1 MDIEFNYSMNEI
13 ESLVIIL
20 VRLIYLLLKIDLIID
35 LRIFSHAKLEQYFFV
50 SKFNYRFF
58 SKMTLDQS
66 NIDLSTLTPM
76 MQQYMTVKLQHPH
89 SLMFYRMGDFY
100 ELFFDDAHKA
110 AKILGITLTHR
121 GKANGQPIP
130 MAGVPYHAAEGY
142 LARLVKKGETVV
154 ICEQLGEVT
163 GKGPV
168 ERGVVRIITPGTLT
182 DDALLNAHQSSN
194 LVSIC
199 IKSDEIGIALLDLSA
214 GIFKVQQQSFQ
225 AEQLPLE
232 LARLMPSELLIDED
246 FKHPEVVEQIKQ
258 ILDCPVTKR
267 PNVDFNLNN
276 AQKTL
281 CDQFAVSTLS
291 GFGIEH
297 LELAKAAAAALIHY
311 AKDTQKT
318 ALPHIRSI
326 RLEQS
331 SDFIALDPV
340 TRRNL
345 EIIDPLF
352 EHGTS
357 LFDLTNQC
365 QTAMG
370 SRLLSRTLMQ
380 PIRDTALLDQ
390 RLDAIQTIL
399 SGYHEAP
406 IRLVLKEI
414 SDIER
419 VLSRVALGSA
429 RPRDLVQL
437 RQACAQIP
445 YLRHALAP
453 MTSTPQSALIN
464 QLNEELG
471 DFNGLHHRLMS
482 AIVENPPVLLRDGNV
497 IANGFDHELDELRQ
511 IRDHAGQF
519 LIDLEIKERETTGI
533 NTLKI
538 GYNRVSGYY
547 IELTRAQAEQAPA
560 HYIRRQT
567 LKNAERYITPE
578 LKSFEDK
585 VLSSESRA
593 LAREKLLFEMLLDEL
608 RQDIAN
614 LQMMASAIAQLDV
627 LTNFAHLSRLYN
639 WNRPEFSPEIGIHIQ
654 AGRHPVVES
663 LIKTPYTPNDTYLD
677 VQHRMSIITGPN
689 MGGKSTFMRQTALIT
704 LLAYCG
710 SFVPAKFAKLGP
722 IDRIF
727 TRIGSADD
735 LSSGKSTFMVEMTET
750 SQILHHATQQSLVLM
765 DEVGRGTST
774 YDGLSLAW
782 ACVLDLTHRIKCLCL
797 FATHYFELTE
807 LGMDPCIDNYH
818 VTAQEVNGH
827 LILLHKV
834 QKGPASQSHG
844 LQVAKLAGIP
854 QNVIK
859 EAQAKLKKLEKLQL
873 QTQPVQK
880 DLFSQDLFSN
890 SEPVEKIIEVEKV
903 VEIHQPSQV
912 EQLLSEIIVD
922 DLSPRQALDQLYQLK
937 QLLQKS

>member
-1 MDIEFNYSMNEI
+1 MKTEN
-13 ESLVIIL
+13 IIP
-20 VRLIYLLLKIDLIID
+20 
-35 LRIFSHAKLEQYFFV
+35 
-50 SKFNYRFF
+50 
-58 SKMTLDQS
+58 
-66 NIDLSTLTPM
+66 DLSTLTPM
-76 MQQYMTVKLQHPH
+76 MQQYMSVKMQHPH

-100 ELFFDDAHKA
+100 ELFFEDAHKA

-130 MAGVPYHAAEGY
+130 MAGVPFHAAEGY

-154 ICEQLGEVT
+154 ICEQIGEVT

-182 DDALLNAHQSSN
+182 DDALLGAHQSSN
-194 LVSIC
+194 LVALC
-199 IKSDEIGIALLDLSA
+199 IQQQQIGIALLDLSA
-214 GIFKVQQQSFQ
+214 GLFKVQQQDYDLN
-225 AEQLPLE
+225 QLAIE
-232 LARLMPSELLIDED
+232 LARLMPSEIVLDENIAD
-246 FKHPEVVEQIKQ
+246 PEIIEQLKKQ
-258 ILDCPVTKR
+258 LDVPVTKR

-291 GFGIEH
+291 GFGIDH
-297 LELAKAAAAALIHY
+297 LPLAKAAAAALIHY
-311 AKDTQKT
+311 AKETQKT
-318 ALPHIRSI
+318 ALPHIRTI
-326 RLEQS
+326 QLEQS

-345 EIIDPLF
+345 ELIEPLF
-352 EHGTS
+352 DHGTS
-357 LFDLTNQC
+357 LFQLINDC

-370 SRLLSRTLMQ
+370 GRLLSRTLMQ
-380 PIRDTALLDQ
+380 PLRDTAVLDE
-390 RLDAIQTIL
+390 RLDATQAL
-399 SGYHEAP
+399 LDGFHETP
-406 IRLVLKEI
+406 VRLILKEI

-419 VLSRVALGSA
+419 VLSRIALGSA

-445 YLRHALAP
+445 FLRHALQPAI
-453 MTSTPQSALIN
+453 SQPQSFLLQ
-464 QLNEELG
+464 QLNQELG
-471 DFNGLHHRLMS
+471 DFHGLHQRLMS

-497 IANGFDHELDELRQ
+497 IAEGFDSELDELRK

-519 LIDLEIKERETTGI
+519 LIDLEIREREQSGI
-533 NTLKI
+533 PNLKI

-547 IELTRAQAEQAPA
+547 IELNRSQAEQAPE

-593 LAREKLLFEMLLDEL
+593 LAREKMLFEMLLDEL
-608 RQDIAN
+608 RQDIGN
-614 LQMMASAIAQLDV
+614 LQMMSSAIAQIDL
-627 LTNFAHLSRLYN
+627 LANFAYQARLRNWSR
-639 WNRPEFSPEIGIHIQ
+639 PTFSPETGVKIM
-654 AGRHPVVES
+654 AGRHPVVEA
-663 LIKTPYTPNDTYLD
+663 LNKTAFTPNDTQLD
-677 VQHRMSIITGPN
+677 YAHRMAIITGPN
-689 MGGKSTFMRQTALIT
+689 MGGKSTFMRQTALIA

-710 SFVPAKFAKLGP
+710 SYVPAQSAVLGP

-735 LSSGKSTFMVEMTET
+735 LSTGKSTFMVEMTET
-750 SQILHHATQQSLVLM
+750 SQILHHATSQSLVLM

-782 ACVLDLTHRIKCLCL
+782 ACVLDLTKRIQCLCL

-807 LGMDPCIDNYH
+807 LDREKGIDNYH
-818 VTAQEVNGH
+818 VTAKELNGN

-834 QKGPASQSHG
+834 QHGPASQSHG

-854 QNVIK
+854 AAVIK
-859 EAQAKLKKLEKLQL
+859 EAQNRLKALEKQH
-873 QTQPVQK
+873 QVKPFSPQH
-880 DLFSQDLFSN
+880 DLFS
-890 SEPVEKIIEVEKV
+890 EPEIVEKIIEVEKTSPAL
-903 VEIHQPSQV
+903 E
-912 EQLLSEIIVD
+912 LLEDLDID
-922 DLSPRQALDQLYQLK
+922 NLSPREALQQLYALK
-937 QLLQKS
+937 DLMKQPS

>member
-1 MDIEFNYSMNEI
+1 MSFMEN
-13 ESLVIIL
+13 
-20 VRLIYLLLKIDLIID
+20 
-35 LRIFSHAKLEQYFFV
+35 
-50 SKFNYRFF
+50 
-58 SKMTLDQS
+58 MTDF
-66 NIDLSTLTPM
+66 STLTPM
-76 MQQYMTVKLQHPH
+76 MQQYMSVKVQHPH

-110 AKILGITLTHR
+110 AKLLGITLTHR
-121 GKANGQPIP
+121 GKANGNPIP

-154 ICEQLGEVT
+154 ICEQIGEVT

-194 LVSIC
+194 LVSIA
-199 IKSDEIGIALLDLSA
+199 IHQNQIGIALLDLSA
-214 GIFKVQQQSFQ
+214 GIFKVQQQEFK

-232 LARLMPSELLIDED
+232 LARLMPSELVLNED
-246 FKHPEVVEQIKQ
+246 IQDQALLEQIKSL
-258 ILDCPVTKR
+258 IECPITKR

-281 CDQFAVSTLS
+281 CDQLGVSTLS
-291 GFGIEH
+291 GFGIDE
-297 LELAKAAAAALIHY
+297 LPLAKVAAAALIHY
-311 AKDTQKT
+311 AKETQKT

-326 RLEQS
+326 KLEQS

-357 LFDLTNQC
+357 LFNLVNDC

-370 SRLLSRTLMQ
+370 GRLLARTLMQ
-380 PIRDTALLDQ
+380 PLRDTALLDQ
-390 RLDAIQTIL
+390 RLDAIEVL
-399 SGYHEAP
+399 LKGYHEAP
-406 IRLVLKEI
+406 VRLILKEI

-419 VLSRVALGSA
+419 VLSRIALGSA

-445 YLRHALAP
+445 FLRNAIQP
-453 MTSTPQSALIN
+453 IVSQNQSTLIQ
-464 QLNEELG
+464 QLNNELG
-471 DFNGLHHRLMS
+471 DFNGLHLRLMN

-497 IANGFDHELDELRQ
+497 IAEGFDSELDELRQ

-519 LIDLEIKERETTGI
+519 LIDLEIRERKNTGI

-547 IELTRAQAEQAPA
+547 IELTRAQAEQAPDS
-560 HYIRRQT
+560 YIRRQT

-593 LAREKLLFEMLLDEL
+593 LAREKALFEMLLDEL
-608 RQDIAN
+608 RQDIGN
-614 LQMMASAIAQLDV
+614 LQMMSAAIAQIDL
-627 LTNFAHLSRLYN
+627 LSNLAHQARLYS
-639 WNRPEFSPEIGIHIQ
+639 WNRPEFSPEIGIQIQ

-663 LIKTPYTPNDTYLD
+663 LIKTPYTPNDTQLD
-677 VQHRMSIITGPN
+677 FNHRMSIITGPN
-689 MGGKSTFMRQTALIT
+689 MGGKSTFMRQTALIS

-710 SFVPAKFAKLGP
+710 SYVPAKAAKLGP

-750 SQILHHATQQSLVLM
+750 SQILHHATNQSLVLM

-782 ACVLDLTHRIKCLCL
+782 ACVLDLTKRIQCLCL

-807 LGMDPCIDNYH
+807 LSKEPCIDNYH
-818 VTAQEVNGH
+818 VTAKEINGQ

-834 QKGPASQSHG
+834 QHGPASQSHG

-854 QNVIK
+854 ESVIK
-859 EAQAKLKKLEKLQL
+859 DAQHRLRILEKQ
-873 QTQPVQK
+873 QQPQVVQN
-880 DLFSQDLFSN
+880 DLFSN
-890 SEPVEKIIEVEKV
+890 LQEPEVIEKVIEVEK
-903 VEIHQPSQV
+903 SSSA
-912 EQLLSEIIVD
+912 LDALKNLDLD
-922 DLSPRQALDQLYQLK
+922 DLTPRQALEQLYQLK
-937 QLLQKS
+937 QLLKA

>member
-1 MDIEFNYSMNEI
+1 MSFME
-13 ESLVIIL
+13 
-20 VRLIYLLLKIDLIID
+20 
-35 LRIFSHAKLEQYFFV
+35 
-50 SKFNYRFF
+50 
-58 SKMTLDQS
+58 
-66 NIDLSTLTPM
+66 NITDFSTLTPM
-76 MQQYMTVKLQHPH
+76 MQQYMSVKVQHPH

-154 ICEQLGEVT
+154 ICEQIGEVT

-182 DDALLNAHQSSN
+182 DDALISSTQSSN
-194 LVSIC
+194 LVAIM
-199 IKSDEIGIALLDLSA
+199 IHQDQIGIALLDLGA
-214 GIFKVQQQSFQ
+214 GIFKVQQQAFS
-225 AEQLPLE
+225 ADQLPLE
-232 LARLMPSELLIDED
+232 LARLAPSELLIDED
-246 FKHPEVVEQIKQ
+246 FKDQDLFEHLRSTMDFPI
-258 ILDCPVTKR
+258 TKR

-291 GFGIEH
+291 GFGIDH
-297 LELAKAAAAALIHY
+297 LPLAKASAAALIHY

-326 RLEQS
+326 QLEQS

-352 EHGTS
+352 EHGSS
-357 LFDLTNQC
+357 LFDLMNQC

-380 PIRDTALLDQ
+380 PIRDTALLDE
-390 RLDAIQTIL
+390 RLDAIEVLIK
-399 SGYHEAP
+399 GYHEAP
-406 IRLVLKEI
+406 VRLVLKEI

-419 VLSRVALGSA
+419 VLSRIALGSA

-445 YLRHALAP
+445 FLRHALKPVVEMRSA
-453 MTSTPQSALIN
+453 ALIS
-464 QLNEELG
+464 QLNDELG
-471 DFNGLHHRLMS
+471 DFHGLHELLMS
-482 AIVENPPVLLRDGNV
+482 AIVEQPPVLLRDGNV
-497 IANGFDHELDELRQ
+497 IAEGFDTELDELRK

-519 LIDLEIKERETTGI
+519 LIDLEVKERESTGI

-547 IELTRAQAEQAPA
+547 IELTRAQAEQAPDY
-560 HYIRRQT
+560 YIRRQT

-593 LAREKLLFEMLLDEL
+593 LAREKVLFEMLLDEL
-608 RQDIAN
+608 RADIGN
-614 LQMMASAIAQLDV
+614 LQMMSAAIAQIDLV
-627 LTNFAHLSRLYN
+627 SNFAHLARLYS
-639 WNRPEFSPEIGIHIQ
+639 WNRPSFSPEVGIKII

-663 LIKTPYTPNDTYLD
+663 LIKTPYTPNDTYLSTD
-677 VQHRMSIITGPN
+677 QRMAIITGPN
-689 MGGKSTFMRQTALIT
+689 MGGKSTFMRQTALIS

-710 SFVPAKFAKLGP
+710 SFVPAKAATLGP

-750 SQILHHATQQSLVLM
+750 SQILHHATSQSLVLM

-782 ACVLDLTHRIKCLCL
+782 ACVLDLSQRIKCLCL

-807 LGMDPCIDNYH
+807 LGRESCIDNYH
-818 VTAQEVNGH
+818 VTAKEVNGN

-834 QKGPASQSHG
+834 QQGPASQSHG

-854 QNVIK
+854 SSVIK
-859 EAQAKLKKLEKLQL
+859 KAQQKLHLLEKQQQPQTLQH
-873 QTQPVQK
+873 
-880 DLFSQDLFSN
+880 DLFEQNIEVSTHV
-890 SEPVEKIIEVEKV
+890 VEKFIEVEKSSPAL
-903 VEIHQPSQV
+903 EA
-912 EQLLSEIIVD
+912 LLQIDVD
-922 DLSPRQALDQLYQLK
+922 DLTPRQALEQLYQLK
-937 QLLQKS
+937 QLLKA

>member
-1 MDIEFNYSMNEI
+1 MNTNN
-13 ESLVIIL
+13 II
-20 VRLIYLLLKIDLIID
+20 
-35 LRIFSHAKLEQYFFV
+35 A
-50 SKFNYRFF
+50 
-58 SKMTLDQS
+58 
-66 NIDLSTLTPM
+66 DLSSHTPM
-76 MQQYMTVKLQHPH
+76 MQQYLRVKMEHPH

-110 AKILGITLTHR
+110 AKLLGITLTHR
-121 GKANGQPIP
+121 GKTSGKPIP

-154 ICEQLGEVT
+154 ICEQIGEVT

-182 DDALLNAHQSSN
+182 DDALLNSHQSSN
-194 LVSIC
+194 LVSLC
-199 IKSDEIGIALLDLSA
+199 LQQNQIGIALLDLSA
-214 GIFKVQQQSFQ
+214 GIFKVQQMDYLP
-225 AEQLPLE
+225 EQLAIE
-232 LARLMPSELLIDED
+232 LSRLMPSEIVVDED
-246 FKHPEVVEQIKQ
+246 IVDPNIIEQVKKQ
-258 ILDCPVTKR
+258 LDCPVTKR

-281 CDQFAVSTLS
+281 CDQFAVSSLS
-291 GFGIEH
+291 GFGIDH
-297 LELAKAAAAALIHY
+297 LPLAKAAAAALIHY
-311 AKDTQKT
+311 AKETQKT

-326 RLEQS
+326 QLEQS

-345 EIIDPLF
+345 ELVEPLF

-357 LFDLTNQC
+357 LFQLINDC

-380 PIRDTALLDQ
+380 PLRDTALLDA
-390 RLDAIQTIL
+390 RLDAIQALIQ
-399 SGYHEAP
+399 GYHESP
-406 IRLVLKEI
+406 VRLVLKEI

-445 YLRHALAP
+445 YLRHALQPIVSAQ
-453 MTSTPQSALIN
+453 QSALIQN
-464 QLNEELG
+464 LNEELG
-471 DFNGLHHRLMS
+471 DFHGLHQRLMQ

-497 IANGFDHELDELRQ
+497 IAEGFDSELDELRK

-519 LIDLEIKERETTGI
+519 LIDLEVKERQESGI
-533 NTLKI
+533 PTLKI

-547 IELTRAQAEQAPA
+547 IELTRAQAEQAPE

-593 LAREKLLFEMLLDEL
+593 LAREKMLFEMLLDEL
-608 RQDIAN
+608 RQDIAQ
-614 LQMMASAIAQLDV
+614 LQMMSSAIAQIDL
-627 LTNFAHLSRLYN
+627 LANFAHQARLRN
-639 WNRPEFSPEIGIHIQ
+639 WARPEYSPEIGIKIT
-654 AGRHPVVES
+654 AGRHPVVEALS
-663 LIKTPYTPNDTYLD
+663 KTAFTPNDTLLD
-677 VQHRMSIITGPN
+677 YNHRLAIITGPN
-689 MGGKSTFMRQTALIT
+689 MGGKSTYMRQTALIA
-704 LLAYCG
+704 LLGYCG
-710 SFVPAKFAKLGP
+710 SYVPAQAAVLGP
-722 IDRIF
+722 IDRVF

-735 LSSGKSTFMVEMTET
+735 LSTGKSTFMVEMTET
-750 SQILHHATQQSLVLM
+750 SQILHHATSQSLVLM

-782 ACVLDLTHRIKCLCL
+782 ACVLDLSKRIKCLCL

-807 LGMDPCIDNYH
+807 LSKESGVDNYH
-818 VTAQEVNGH
+818 VTAKEMNGN

-834 QKGPASQSHG
+834 QHGPASQSHG

-854 QNVIK
+854 ANVIK
-859 EAQAKLKKLEKLQL
+859 EAQNRLRILEKQQL
-873 QTQPVQK
+873 KNVNLAVQD
-880 DLFSQDLFSN
+880 DLFAPATSLA
-890 SEPVEKIIEVEKV
+890 EAEIIERVIEVEK
-903 VEIHQPSQV
+903 PSPALD
-912 EQLLSEIIVD
+912 LLRSLDVD
-922 DLSPRQALDQLYQLK
+922 NLTPRQALDQLYALKEQLN
-937 QLLQKS
+937 S

>member
-1 MDIEFNYSMNEI
+1 MNMTEI
-13 ESLVIIL
+13 MANI
-20 VRLIYLLLKIDLIID
+20 
-35 LRIFSHAKLEQYFFV
+35 
-50 SKFNYRFF
+50 
-58 SKMTLDQS
+58 S
-66 NIDLSTLTPM
+66 NHTPM
-76 MQQYMTVKLQHPH
+76 MQQYLKVKAEHPH

-100 ELFFDDAHKA
+100 ELFFDDAQKA
-110 AKILGITLTHR
+110 AKLLGITLTHR
-121 GKANGQPIP
+121 GKTNGNPIP
-130 MAGVPYHAAEGY
+130 MAGVPFHAAEGY

-154 ICEQLGEVT
+154 ICEQVGEVT
-163 GKGPV
+163 GKAPV
-168 ERGVVRIITPGTLT
+168 ERAVVRIITPGTLT
-182 DDALLNAHQSSN
+182 DDALLTAHQTSN
-194 LVSIC
+194 LLALC
-199 IKSDEIGIALLDLSA
+199 IQQNQMGIALLDLSA
-214 GIFKVQQQSFQ
+214 GIFKVQQQ
-225 AEQLPLE
+225 AYKPENLPLE
-232 LARLMPSELLIDED
+232 LARLMPSEILIDED
-246 FKHPEVVEQIKQ
+246 LVDTHIIEAIKKQ
-258 ILDCPVTKR
+258 IECPITKR
-267 PNVDFNLNN
+267 PNVDFNINN

-291 GFGIEH
+291 GFGIDH
-297 LELAKAAAAALIHY
+297 LPLAKAAAASLIHY
-311 AKDTQKT
+311 AKETQKT

-326 RLEQS
+326 KLEQS

-345 EIIDPLF
+345 EIIEPLF

-357 LFDLTNQC
+357 LFSLINDT

-370 SRLLSRTLMQ
+370 GRLLSRTLMQ
-380 PIRDTALLDQ
+380 PLRDTAILDA
-390 RLDAIQTIL
+390 RLDAIDIL
-399 SGYHEAP
+399 LKGYHEAP
-406 IRLVLKEI
+406 VRLVLKEI
-414 SDIER
+414 GDIER

-445 YLRHALAP
+445 FLRHALQP
-453 MTSTPQSALIN
+453 ILKQTKSTELLQ
-464 QLNEELG
+464 QLNQELG
-471 DFNGLHHRLMS
+471 DFNGLHARLMS

-497 IANGFDHELDELRQ
+497 IAEGFDSELDELRK

-519 LIDLEIKERETTGI
+519 LIDLEIQERENTGI
-533 NTLKI
+533 STLKI

-547 IELTRAQAEQAPA
+547 IELTRAQAEQAPE

-578 LKSFEDK
+578 LKAFEDK

-593 LAREKLLFEMLLDEL
+593 LVREKILFEMLLEEL
-608 RQDIAN
+608 RADIAN
-614 LQMMASAIAQLDV
+614 LQMMSSAIAQIDL
-627 LTNFAHLSRLYN
+627 LANFAHQARLNN
-639 WNRPEFSPEIGIHIQ
+639 WSRPEYSPEIGVNII

-663 LIKTPYTPNDTYLD
+663 LSKTPFTPNDTQLD
-677 VQHRMSIITGPN
+677 FNHRMAIITGPN
-689 MGGKSTFMRQTALIT
+689 MGGKSTFMRQTALIS

-710 SFVPAKFAKLGP
+710 SFVPAKSAQLGP

-750 SQILHHATQQSLVLM
+750 SQILHHATNQSLVLM

-782 ACVLDLTHRIKCLCL
+782 ACVLDLTKRIKCLCL

-807 LGMDPCIDNYH
+807 LAKENAIDNYH
-818 VTAQEVNGH
+818 VTAKELNGN

-854 QNVIK
+854 ESVIK
-859 EAQAKLKKLEKLQL
+859 EAQKRLKTLEKQQHQQL
-873 QTQPVQK
+873 NHTVQN
-880 DLFSQDLFSN
+880 DLFTDMQV
-890 SEPVEKIIEVEKV
+890 EPEVIEKIIEIEK
-903 VEIHQPSQV
+903 PSAAL
-912 EQLLSEIIVD
+912 EALANIEVD
-922 DLSPRQALDQLYQLK
+922 DLTPREALAQLYQLK
-937 QLLQKS
+937 DLLKNK

>member
-1 MDIEFNYSMNEI
+1 
-13 ESLVIIL
+13 
-20 VRLIYLLLKIDLIID
+20 
-35 LRIFSHAKLEQYFFV
+35 
-50 SKFNYRFF
+50 
-58 SKMTLDQS
+58 MT
-66 NIDLSTLTPM
+66 DLSNHTPM
-76 MQQYMTVKLQHPH
+76 MQQYLKIKMQHPH

-100 ELFFDDAHKA
+100 ELFFDDAQKA

-121 GKANGQPIP
+121 GKANGNPIP

-182 DDALLNAHQSSN
+182 DDALLTAHQSSN

-199 IKSDEIGIALLDLSA
+199 IQQNQIGIALLDLSA
-214 GIFKVQQQSFQ
+214 GIFKVQQQEYKT
-225 AEQLPLE
+225 EQLSIE
-232 LARLMPSELLIDED
+232 LSRLMPSEIVIDENIID
-246 FKHPEVVEQIKQ
+246 PNIVEDIKRL
-258 ILDCPVTKR
+258 LDCPITKR

-281 CDQFAVSTLS
+281 CDQLGVSTLS
-291 GFGIEH
+291 GFGIDH
-297 LELAKAAAAALIHY
+297 LPLAKAAAAALIHY
-311 AKDTQKT
+311 AKETQKT

-326 RLEQS
+326 QLEQS

-345 EIIDPLF
+345 ELIEPLF

-357 LFDLTNQC
+357 LFQLINDC
-365 QTAMG
+365 KTAMG
-370 SRLLSRTLMQ
+370 GRLLSRTLMQ
-380 PIRDTALLDQ
+380 PLRDTAILDD
-390 RLDAIQTIL
+390 RLDATTVL
-399 SGYHEAP
+399 LKGYHEEP
-406 IRLVLKEI
+406 VRLVLKEI
-414 SDIER
+414 GDIER
-419 VLSRVALGSA
+419 VLSRIALGSA

-437 RQACAQIP
+437 RQTCAQIP
-445 YLRHALAP
+445 FLRHAIKP
-453 MTSTPQSALIN
+453 IISVQQSKLIQ
-464 QLNEELG
+464 QLNDELG
-471 DFNGLHHRLMS
+471 DFHGLHERLMS

-497 IANGFDHELDELRQ
+497 IAEGFDSELDELRK

-519 LIDLEIKERETTGI
+519 LIDLEIQERENTGI
-533 NTLKI
+533 STLKI

-547 IELTRAQAEQAPA
+547 IELTRAQAEQAPD

-593 LAREKLLFEMLLDEL
+593 LAREKMLFEMLLDEL
-608 RQDIAN
+608 RADIGN
-614 LQMMASAIAQLDV
+614 LQMMSAAIAQIDMLA
-627 LTNFAHLSRLYN
+627 NFAHQARLRS
-639 WNRPEFSPEIGIHIQ
+639 WNRPEFSPEIGLKIV
-654 AGRHPVVES
+654 AGRHPVVEELS
-663 LIKTPYTPNDTYLD
+663 KSAFTPNDTTLD
-677 VQHRMSIITGPN
+677 FNHRMAIITGPN
-689 MGGKSTFMRQTALIT
+689 MGGKSTFMRQTALIA

-710 SFVPAKFAKLGP
+710 SYVPAQASILGP
-722 IDRIF
+722 IDRVF

-735 LSSGKSTFMVEMTET
+735 LSTGKSTFMVEMTET
-750 SQILHHATQQSLVLM
+750 SQILHHATNQSLVLM

-782 ACVLDLTHRIKCLCL
+782 ACVLDLTKRIKCLCL

-807 LGMDPCIDNYH
+807 LSKETGIDNYH
-818 VTAQEVNGH
+818 VTAKELNGN

-834 QKGPASQSHG
+834 QQGPASQSHG

-854 QNVIK
+854 ANVIK
-859 EAQAKLKKLEKLQL
+859 DAQNRLKILEKQ
-873 QTQPVQK
+873 QQKTVASSVQN
-880 DLFSQDLFSN
+880 DLFAI
-890 SEPVEKIIEVEKV
+890 EPEVEV
-903 VEIHQPSQV
+903 IERVIEIEKKSPALEYLHS
-912 EQLLSEIIVD
+912 IDVD
-922 DLSPRQALDQLYQLK
+922 NLTPRQALEQLYALK
-937 QLLQKS
+937 EKL

>member
-1 MDIEFNYSMNEI
+1 MNMTEI
-13 ESLVIIL
+13 M
-20 VRLIYLLLKIDLIID
+20 
-35 LRIFSHAKLEQYFFV
+35 A
-50 SKFNYRFF
+50 
-58 SKMTLDQS
+58 
-66 NIDLSTLTPM
+66 DLSSHTPM
-76 MQQYMTVKLQHPH
+76 MQQYLRVKMEHPH

-110 AKILGITLTHR
+110 AKLLGITLTHR
-121 GKANGQPIP
+121 GKTSGKPIP

-154 ICEQLGEVT
+154 ICEQIGEVT

-182 DDALLNAHQSSN
+182 DDALLNSHQSSN
-194 LVSIC
+194 LVALC
-199 IKSDEIGIALLDLSA
+199 LQQNQIGIALLDLSA
-214 GIFKVQQQSFQ
+214 GIFKVQQMDYLP
-225 AEQLPLE
+225 EQLAIE
-232 LARLMPSELLIDED
+232 LSRLMPSEIVVDED
-246 FKHPEVVEQIKQ
+246 IVDPNIIEQVKKQ
-258 ILDCPVTKR
+258 LDCPVTKR

-281 CDQFAVSTLS
+281 CDQFAVSSLS
-291 GFGIEH
+291 GFGIDH
-297 LELAKAAAAALIHY
+297 LPLAKAAAAALIHY
-311 AKDTQKT
+311 AKETQKT

-326 RLEQS
+326 QLEQS

-345 EIIDPLF
+345 ELVEPLF

-357 LFDLTNQC
+357 LFQLINDC

-380 PIRDTALLDQ
+380 PLRDTALLDA
-390 RLDAIQTIL
+390 RLDAIQALIQ
-399 SGYHEAP
+399 GYHESP
-406 IRLVLKEI
+406 VRLVLKEI

-445 YLRHALAP
+445 YLRHALQPIVSAQ
-453 MTSTPQSALIN
+453 QSALIQN
-464 QLNEELG
+464 LNEELG
-471 DFNGLHHRLMS
+471 DFHGLHQRLMQ

-497 IANGFDHELDELRQ
+497 IAEGFDSELDELRK

-519 LIDLEIKERETTGI
+519 LIDLEVKERQESGI
-533 NTLKI
+533 PTLKI

-547 IELTRAQAEQAPA
+547 IELTRAQAEQAPE

-593 LAREKLLFEMLLDEL
+593 LAREKMLFEMLLDEL
-608 RQDIAN
+608 RQDIAQ
-614 LQMMASAIAQLDV
+614 LQMMSSTIAQIDL
-627 LTNFAHLSRLYN
+627 LANFAHQARLRN
-639 WNRPEFSPEIGIHIQ
+639 WARPEYSPEIGIKIT
-654 AGRHPVVES
+654 AGRHPVVEALS
-663 LIKTPYTPNDTYLD
+663 KTAFTPNDTLLD
-677 VQHRMSIITGPN
+677 YNHRLAIITGPN
-689 MGGKSTFMRQTALIT
+689 MGGKSTYMRQTALIA
-704 LLAYCG
+704 LLGYCG
-710 SFVPAKFAKLGP
+710 SYVPAQTAVLGP
-722 IDRIF
+722 IDRVF

-735 LSSGKSTFMVEMTET
+735 LSTGKSTFMVEMTET
-750 SQILHHATQQSLVLM
+750 SQILHHATSQSLVLM

-782 ACVLDLTHRIKCLCL
+782 ACVLDLSKRIKCLCL

-807 LGMDPCIDNYH
+807 LSKESGVDNYH
-818 VTAQEVNGH
+818 VTAKEMNGN

-834 QKGPASQSHG
+834 QQGPASQSHG

-854 QNVIK
+854 ANVIK
-859 EAQAKLKKLEKLQL
+859 EAQNRLRILEKQQHKNVNLA
-873 QTQPVQK
+873 VQD
-880 DLFSQDLFSN
+880 DLFAPATSSA
-890 SEPVEKIIEVEKV
+890 EPEVIERVIEVEK
-903 VEIHQPSQV
+903 PSPALD
-912 EQLLSEIIVD
+912 LLRSIDVD
-922 DLSPRQALDQLYQLK
+922 NLTPRQALEQLYALKEQLNA
-937 QLLQKS
+937 

>member
-1 MDIEFNYSMNEI
+1 MNMQEI
-13 ESLVIIL
+13 V
-20 VRLIYLLLKIDLIID
+20 
-35 LRIFSHAKLEQYFFV
+35 A
-50 SKFNYRFF
+50 
-58 SKMTLDQS
+58 
-66 NIDLSTLTPM
+66 DLSSHTPM
-76 MQQYMTVKLQHPH
+76 MQQYLKVKMQHPH

-110 AKILGITLTHR
+110 AKLLGITLTHR

-130 MAGVPYHAAEGY
+130 MAGVPYHSAEGY

-154 ICEQLGEVT
+154 ICEQIGEVT

-182 DDALLNAHQSSN
+182 DDALLNSYQSSN
-194 LVSIC
+194 LVALC
-199 IKSDEIGIALLDLSA
+199 LQQNQIGIALLDLSA
-214 GIFKVQQQSFQ
+214 GIFKVQQQEYQ
-225 AEQLPLE
+225 PEQLTIE
-232 LARLMPSELLIDED
+232 LSRLMPSEIVVDED
-246 FKHPEVVEQIKQ
+246 IVDPNIIESVKKQ
-258 ILDCPVTKR
+258 LDCPVTKR

-281 CDQFAVSTLS
+281 CDQLGVATLS
-291 GFGIEH
+291 GFGIDH
-297 LELAKAAAAALIHY
+297 LPLAKAAAAALIHY
-311 AKDTQKT
+311 AKETQRT

-326 RLEQS
+326 QLEQS

-345 EIIDPLF
+345 ELIEPLF

-357 LFDLTNQC
+357 LFQLINDC

-370 SRLLSRTLMQ
+370 GRLLSRTLMQ
-380 PIRDTALLDQ
+380 PLRDTALLDA
-390 RLDAIQTIL
+390 RLDATEAIL
-399 SGYHEAP
+399 TGYHDAP

-445 YLRHALAP
+445 YLRHAVQPIVSAG
-453 MTSTPQSALIN
+453 QSKYLQ

-471 DFNGLHHRLMS
+471 DFQGLYQRLMA
-482 AIVENPPVLLRDGNV
+482 AIVEQPPVLLRDGNV
-497 IANGFDHELDELRQ
+497 IAEGFDSKLDELRQ

-519 LIDLEIKERETTGI
+519 LIDLEIQERERTGI

-547 IELTRAQAEQAPA
+547 IELSRAQAEQAPE

-593 LAREKLLFEMLLDEL
+593 LAREKMLFEMLLDEL
-608 RQDIAN
+608 RQDIGN
-614 LQMMASAIAQLDV
+614 LQMMSSAIAQIDV
-627 LTNFAHLSRLYN
+627 LANFAHQARLKN
-639 WNRPEFSPEIGIHIQ
+639 WTRPEFSPEIGVKIV
-654 AGRHPVVES
+654 AGRHPVVEALS
-663 LIKTPYTPNDTYLD
+663 KTAFTPNDTTLD
-677 VQHRMSIITGPN
+677 FNHRMAIITGPN
-689 MGGKSTFMRQTALIT
+689 MGGKSTFMRQTALIA
-704 LLAYCG
+704 LLGYCG
-710 SFVPAKFAKLGP
+710 SYVPAQAAVLGP

-735 LSSGKSTFMVEMTET
+735 LSTGKSTFMVEMTET
-750 SQILHHATQQSLVLM
+750 SQILHHATNQSLVLM

-782 ACVLDLTHRIKCLCL
+782 ACVLDLTKRIKCLCL

-807 LGMDPCIDNYH
+807 LGKESGIDNYH
-818 VTAQEVNGH
+818 VTAKELNGN

-834 QKGPASQSHG
+834 QQGPASQSHG

-854 QNVIK
+854 ANVIK
-859 EAQAKLKKLEKLQL
+859 EAQNRLKILEKQSH
-873 QTQPVQK
+873 QSVQK
-880 DLFSQDLFSN
+880 SVQHDLFS
-890 SEPVEKIIEVEKV
+890 EPVVETEVIERIVEVEK
-903 VEIHQPSQV
+903 PSPAL
-912 EQLLSEIIVD
+912 EALRQLDVD
-922 DLSPRQALDQLYQLK
+922 NLTPRQALEQLYALKEQLNA
-937 QLLQKS
+937 

>member
-1 MDIEFNYSMNEI
+1 MSFMEN
-13 ESLVIIL
+13 
-20 VRLIYLLLKIDLIID
+20 
-35 LRIFSHAKLEQYFFV
+35 
-50 SKFNYRFF
+50 
-58 SKMTLDQS
+58 MTDF
-66 NIDLSTLTPM
+66 STLTPM
-76 MQQYMTVKLQHPH
+76 MQQYMSVKVQHPH

-100 ELFFDDAHKA
+100 ELFFEDAHKA

-121 GKANGQPIP
+121 GKANGEPIP

-154 ICEQLGEVT
+154 ICEQIGEVT

-168 ERGVVRIITPGTLT
+168 ERGVVRILTPGTLT

-194 LVSIC
+194 LVALC
-199 IKSDEIGIALLDLSA
+199 FHQNQIGIALLDLSA
-214 GIFKVQQQSFQ
+214 SIFKVQQQNYKQ
-225 AEQLPLE
+225 EQLPLE
-232 LARLMPSELLIDED
+232 LARLMPSEILIDED
-246 FKHPEVVEQIKQ
+246 LNDPSIIEQIKKN
-258 ILDCPVTKR
+258 IECPITRR
-267 PNVDFNLNN
+267 PNVDFSVNN
-276 AQKTL
+276 ALKTL
-281 CDQFAVSTLS
+281 CDQFAVSTLA
-291 GFGIEH
+291 GFGIDH
-297 LELAKAAAAALIHY
+297 LPLAKASAAALIHY
-311 AKDTQKT
+311 AKETQKT

-326 RLEQS
+326 KLEQS

-345 EIIDPLF
+345 EIINPLF

-357 LFDLTNQC
+357 LFNLINDC

-370 SRLLSRTLMQ
+370 GRLLSRTLMQ
-380 PIRDTALLDQ
+380 PMRDTAILDQ
-390 RLDAIQTIL
+390 RLDAIEVL
-399 SGYHEAP
+399 LKGYHESP
-406 IRLVLKEI
+406 LRLVLKEI

-419 VLSRVALGSA
+419 VLSRIALGSA

-445 YLRHALAP
+445 YLRHALQP
-453 MTSTPQSALIN
+453 ILEKKQSTLIQ

-471 DFNGLHHRLMS
+471 DFQGLYQRLF
-482 AIVENPPVLLRDGNV
+482 AAVVENPPVVLRDGNV
-497 IANGFDHELDELRQ
+497 IAEGFDTELDELRK

-519 LIDLEIKERETTGI
+519 LIDLEIKEREATGI

-547 IELTRAQAEQAPA
+547 IELSRSQSEQAPE

-608 RQDIAN
+608 REDIAQ
-614 LQMMASAIAQLDV
+614 LQMMSSSIAQIDLV
-627 LTNFAHLSRLYN
+627 SNFAYQARLNN
-639 WNRPEFSPEIGIHIQ
+639 WNRPEYSPEIGIHIQ
-654 AGRHPVVES
+654 SGRHPVVES
-663 LIKTPYTPNDTYLD
+663 LIKMPYTPNHTQLD
-677 VQHRMSIITGPN
+677 YQHRMAIITGPN
-689 MGGKSTFMRQTALIT
+689 MGGKSTFMRQTAIIS

-710 SFVPAKFAKLGP
+710 SYVPAQAAKLGP

-750 SQILHHATQQSLVLM
+750 SQILHHATNQSLVLM

-782 ACVLDLTHRIKCLCL
+782 ACVLDLSNRIKCLCL

-807 LGMDPCIDNYH
+807 LSKETAIYNLH
-818 VTAQEVNGH
+818 VAAKELNGN

-834 QKGPASQSHG
+834 QQGPASQSHG

-854 QNVIK
+854 ASVIK
-859 EAQAKLKKLEKLQL
+859 DAQHRLKILEKQQL
-873 QTQPVQK
+873 KHPVSIQN
-880 DLFSQDLFSN
+880 DLFAIDQPN
-890 SEPVEKIIEVEKV
+890 ESEVIERIIEVEKESPV
-903 VEIHQPSQV
+903 LEMLKNL
-912 EQLLSEIIVD
+912 EVD
-922 DLSPRQALDQLYQLK
+922 NLSPREALQQLYALKDQLII
-937 QLLQKS
+937 

>member
-1 MDIEFNYSMNEI
+1 MNMTEI
-13 ESLVIIL
+13 M
-20 VRLIYLLLKIDLIID
+20 
-35 LRIFSHAKLEQYFFV
+35 A
-50 SKFNYRFF
+50 
-58 SKMTLDQS
+58 
-66 NIDLSTLTPM
+66 DLSSHTPM
-76 MQQYMTVKLQHPH
+76 MQQYLRVKMEHPH

-110 AKILGITLTHR
+110 AKLLGITLTHR
-121 GKANGQPIP
+121 GKTSGKPIP

-154 ICEQLGEVT
+154 ICEQIGEVT

-182 DDALLNAHQSSN
+182 DDALLNSHQSSN
-194 LVSIC
+194 LVSLC
-199 IKSDEIGIALLDLSA
+199 LQQNQIGIALLDLSA
-214 GIFKVQQQSFQ
+214 GIFKVQQMDYLP
-225 AEQLPLE
+225 EQLAIE
-232 LARLMPSELLIDED
+232 LSRLMPSEIVVDED
-246 FKHPEVVEQIKQ
+246 IVDPNIIEHVKKQ
-258 ILDCPVTKR
+258 LDCPVTKR

-281 CDQFAVSTLS
+281 CDQFAVSSLS
-291 GFGIEH
+291 GFGIDH
-297 LELAKAAAAALIHY
+297 LPLAKAAAAALIHY
-311 AKDTQKT
+311 AKETQKT

-326 RLEQS
+326 QLEQS

-345 EIIDPLF
+345 ELVEPLF

-357 LFDLTNQC
+357 LFQLINDC

-380 PIRDTALLDQ
+380 PLRDTALLDA
-390 RLDAIQTIL
+390 RLDAIQALIQ
-399 SGYHEAP
+399 GYHESP
-406 IRLVLKEI
+406 VRLVLKEI

-445 YLRHALAP
+445 YLRHALQPIVSAQ
-453 MTSTPQSALIN
+453 QSAFIQN
-464 QLNEELG
+464 LNEELG
-471 DFNGLHHRLMS
+471 DFHGLHQRLMQ

-497 IANGFDHELDELRQ
+497 IAEGFDSELDELRK

-519 LIDLEIKERETTGI
+519 LIDLEIKERQESGI
-533 NTLKI
+533 PTLKI

-547 IELTRAQAEQAPA
+547 IELTRAQAEQAPE

-593 LAREKLLFEMLLDEL
+593 LAREKMLFEMLLDEL
-608 RQDIAN
+608 RQDIAQ
-614 LQMMASAIAQLDV
+614 LQMMSSAIAQIDL
-627 LTNFAHLSRLYN
+627 LANFAHQARLRN
-639 WNRPEFSPEIGIHIQ
+639 WARPEYSPEIGIKIT
-654 AGRHPVVES
+654 AGRHPVVEALS
-663 LIKTPYTPNDTYLD
+663 KTAFTPNDTLLD
-677 VQHRMSIITGPN
+677 YNHRLAIITGPN
-689 MGGKSTFMRQTALIT
+689 MGGKSTYMRQTALIA
-704 LLAYCG
+704 LLGYCG
-710 SFVPAKFAKLGP
+710 SYVPAQTAVLGP
-722 IDRIF
+722 IDRVF

-735 LSSGKSTFMVEMTET
+735 LSTGKSTFMVEMTET
-750 SQILHHATQQSLVLM
+750 SQILHHATSQSLVLM

-782 ACVLDLTHRIKCLCL
+782 ACVLDLSKRIKCLCL

-807 LGMDPCIDNYH
+807 LSKESGVDNYH
-818 VTAQEVNGH
+818 VTAKEMNGN

-834 QKGPASQSHG
+834 QQGPASQSHG

-854 QNVIK
+854 ANVIK
-859 EAQAKLKKLEKLQL
+859 EAQNRLRILEKQQHKNVNLA
-873 QTQPVQK
+873 VQD
-880 DLFSQDLFSN
+880 DLFAPTTSS
-890 SEPVEKIIEVEKV
+890 SEPEVIERVIEVEK
-903 VEIHQPSQV
+903 PSAAL
-912 EQLLSEIIVD
+912 ELLRSIDVD
-922 DLSPRQALDQLYQLK
+922 NLTPRQALEQLYALKEQLNA
-937 QLLQKS
+937 

>member
-1 MDIEFNYSMNEI
+1 MDIEKSM
-13 ESLVIIL
+13 V
-20 VRLIYLLLKIDLIID
+20 
-35 LRIFSHAKLEQYFFV
+35 
-50 SKFNYRFF
+50 
-58 SKMTLDQS
+58 
-66 NIDLSTLTPM
+66 DLSSYTPM
-76 MQQYMTVKLQHPH
+76 MQQYLTIKMQHPH

-110 AKILGITLTHR
+110 AKLLGISLTHR
-121 GKANGQPIP
+121 GKANGEPIP

-182 DDALLNAHQSSN
+182 DDALLNSHQSSN
-194 LVSIC
+194 LVALC
-199 IKSDEIGIALLDLSA
+199 IQQNQIGMALLDLSA
-214 GIFKVQQQSFQ
+214 GIFKVQQQDFQ
-225 AEQLPLE
+225 PEQLAIE
-232 LARLMPSELLIDED
+232 LSRLMPSEILVDED
-246 FKHPEVVEQIKQ
+246 IIDQNIIEQIKKQ
-258 ILDCPVTKR
+258 LECPVTKR

-281 CDQFAVSTLS
+281 CDQFAVSTLA
-291 GFGIEH
+291 GFGIDH
-297 LELAKAAAAALIHY
+297 LPLAKASAAALIHY
-311 AKDTQKT
+311 AKETQKT

-326 RLEQS
+326 QLEQS

-345 EIIDPLF
+345 ELVEPLF
-352 EHGTS
+352 DHGTS
-357 LFDLTNQC
+357 LFQLINDC

-370 SRLLSRTLMQ
+370 GRLLSRTIMQ
-380 PIRDTALLDQ
+380 PLRDTKLLDA
-390 RLDAIQTIL
+390 RLDAISCIL
-399 SGYHEAP
+399 KGYHEAP
-406 IRLVLKEI
+406 TRLVLKDI

-419 VLSRVALGSA
+419 VLSRSALGSA

-445 YLRHALAP
+445 LLRHAIQP
-453 MTSTPQSALIN
+453 IIHSHPTGLIE
-464 QLNEELG
+464 QLDNELG
-471 DFNGLHHRLMS
+471 DFKALYQRLM
-482 AIVENPPVLLRDGNV
+482 AAVVEHPPVLLRDGNV
-497 IANGFDHELDELRQ
+497 IAEGFDSELDELRK

-519 LIDLEIKERETTGI
+519 LIDLEIQERENTGVS
-533 NTLKI
+533 TLKI

-547 IELTRAQAEQAPA
+547 IELTRAQAEHAPE

-593 LAREKLLFEMLLDEL
+593 LAREKMLFEMLLDEL
-608 RQDIAN
+608 RADIGN
-614 LQMMASAIAQLDV
+614 LQMMSSAIAQLD
-627 LTNFAHLSRLYN
+627 LLANFAHQARLRN
-639 WNRPEFSPEIGIHIQ
+639 WCRPEFSPEIGVKIV
-654 AGRHPVVES
+654 AGRHPVVEALS
-663 LIKTPYTPNDTYLD
+663 KTPFTANDTSLD
-677 VQHRMSIITGPN
+677 FNHRMAIVTGPN
-689 MGGKSTFMRQTALIT
+689 MGGKSTFMRQTALIS

-710 SFVPAKFAKLGP
+710 CYVPAQAAILGP
-722 IDRIF
+722 IDRVF

-735 LSSGKSTFMVEMTET
+735 LSTGKSTFMVEMTET
-750 SQILHHATQQSLVLM
+750 SQILHHATNQSLVLM

-782 ACVLDLTHRIKCLCL
+782 ACVLDLSKRIKCLCL

-807 LGMDPCIDNYH
+807 LAKESGIDNYH
-818 VTAQEVNGH
+818 VTAKELNGN

-834 QKGPASQSHG
+834 QQGPASQSHG

-854 QNVIK
+854 ASVIK
-859 EAQAKLKKLEKLQL
+859 EAQNRLKILEKQ
-873 QTQPVQK
+873 QQRQVNKVVQN
-880 DLFSQDLFSN
+880 DLFSIVD
-890 SEPVEKIIEVEKV
+890 EPSIEVVERIVEVEKDT
-903 VEIHQPSQV
+903 PALN
-912 EQLLSEIIVD
+912 LLRALDVD
-922 DLSPRQALDQLYQLK
+922 NLSPREALQQIYALKDALQA
-937 QLLQKS
+937 

>member
-1 MDIEFNYSMNEI
+1 MSFMEN
-13 ESLVIIL
+13 
-20 VRLIYLLLKIDLIID
+20 
-35 LRIFSHAKLEQYFFV
+35 
-50 SKFNYRFF
+50 
-58 SKMTLDQS
+58 MTDF
-66 NIDLSTLTPM
+66 STLTPM
-76 MQQYMTVKLQHPH
+76 MQQYMSVKVQHPH

-110 AKILGITLTHR
+110 AKLLGITLTHR
-121 GKANGQPIP
+121 GKANGNPIP

-154 ICEQLGEVT
+154 ICEQIGEVT

-194 LVSIC
+194 LVSIA
-199 IKSDEIGIALLDLSA
+199 IHQNQIGIALLDLSA
-214 GIFKVQQQSFQ
+214 GIFKVQQQEFK

-232 LARLMPSELLIDED
+232 LARLMPSELVLNED
-246 FKHPEVVEQIKQ
+246 IQDQALLEQIKSL
-258 ILDCPVTKR
+258 IECPITKR

-281 CDQFAVSTLS
+281 CDQLGVSTLS
-291 GFGIEH
+291 GFGIDE
-297 LELAKAAAAALIHY
+297 LPLAKVAAAALIHY
-311 AKDTQKT
+311 AKETQKT

-326 RLEQS
+326 KLEQS

-357 LFDLTNQC
+357 LFNLVNDC

-370 SRLLSRTLMQ
+370 GRLLARTLMQ
-380 PIRDTALLDQ
+380 PLRDTALLDQ
-390 RLDAIQTIL
+390 RLDAIEVL
-399 SGYHEAP
+399 LKGYHEAP
-406 IRLVLKEI
+406 VRLILKEI

-419 VLSRVALGSA
+419 ILSRIALGSA

-445 YLRHALAP
+445 FLRNAIQP
-453 MTSTPQSALIN
+453 IVSQNQSTLIQ
-464 QLNEELG
+464 QLNNELG
-471 DFNGLHHRLMS
+471 DFNGLHLRLMN

-497 IANGFDHELDELRQ
+497 IAEGFDSELDELRQ

-519 LIDLEIKERETTGI
+519 LIDLEIRERKNTGI

-547 IELTRAQAEQAPA
+547 IELTRAQAEQAPDS
-560 HYIRRQT
+560 YIRRQT

-593 LAREKLLFEMLLDEL
+593 LAREKALFEMLLDEL
-608 RQDIAN
+608 RQDIGN
-614 LQMMASAIAQLDV
+614 LQMMSAAIAQIDL
-627 LTNFAHLSRLYN
+627 LSNFAHQARLYS
-639 WNRPEFSPEIGIHIQ
+639 WNRPEFSPEIGIQIQ

-663 LIKTPYTPNDTYLD
+663 LIKTPYTPNDTQLD
-677 VQHRMSIITGPN
+677 FNHRMSIITGPN
-689 MGGKSTFMRQTALIT
+689 MGGKSTFMRQTALIS

-710 SFVPAKFAKLGP
+710 SYVPAKAAKLGP

-750 SQILHHATQQSLVLM
+750 SQILHHATNQSLVLM

-782 ACVLDLTHRIKCLCL
+782 ACVLDLTKRIQCLCL

-807 LGMDPCIDNYH
+807 LSKEPCIENYH
-818 VTAQEVNGH
+818 VTAKEINGQ

-834 QKGPASQSHG
+834 QHGPASQSHG

-854 QNVIK
+854 ESVIK
-859 EAQAKLKKLEKLQL
+859 DAQHRLRILEKQ
-873 QTQPVQK
+873 QQPQVVQN
-880 DLFSQDLFSN
+880 DLFSN
-890 SEPVEKIIEVEKV
+890 LQEAEVIEKVIEVEKSSPALDALKV
-903 VEIHQPSQV
+903 
-912 EQLLSEIIVD
+912 LDLD
-922 DLSPRQALDQLYQLK
+922 DLTPRQALEQLYQLK
-937 QLLQKS
+937 QLLKA

>member
-1 MDIEFNYSMNEI
+1 MTSSE
-13 ESLVIIL
+13 LV
-20 VRLIYLLLKIDLIID
+20 
-35 LRIFSHAKLEQYFFV
+35 A
-50 SKFNYRFF
+50 
-58 SKMTLDQS
+58 
-66 NIDLSTLTPM
+66 DLSSLTPM
-76 MQQYMTVKLQHPH
+76 MQQYMSVKMQHPH

-100 ELFFDDAHKA
+100 ELFFEDAHKA

-130 MAGVPYHAAEGY
+130 MAGVPFHAAEGY

-154 ICEQLGEVT
+154 ICEQIGEVT

-182 DDALLNAHQSSN
+182 DDALLGAHQTSN
-194 LVSIC
+194 LVALC
-199 IKSDEIGIALLDLSA
+199 VQQQQIGIALLDLSA
-214 GIFKVQQQSFQ
+214 GLFKVQQIDYDLS
-225 AEQLPLE
+225 QLAIE
-232 LARLMPSELLIDED
+232 LARLMPSEIVIDENLQD
-246 FKHPEVVEQIKQ
+246 QALVEHLKQ
-258 ILDCPVTKR
+258 QLDIPISKR
-267 PNVDFNLNN
+267 PNVDFNQNN

-291 GFGIEH
+291 GFGIDH
-297 LELAKAAAAALIHY
+297 LPLAKAAAAALIHY
-311 AKDTQKT
+311 AKETQKT
-318 ALPHIRSI
+318 ALPHIRTI
-326 RLEQS
+326 QLEQS

-345 EIIDPLF
+345 ELIEPLF

-357 LFDLTNQC
+357 LFQLINDC

-370 SRLLSRTLMQ
+370 GRLLSRTLMQ
-380 PIRDTALLDQ
+380 PLRDTAILDE
-390 RLDAIQTIL
+390 RLDATQAL
-399 SGYHEAP
+399 LKGFHESP
-406 IRLVLKEI
+406 VRLVLKEI

-419 VLSRVALGSA
+419 VLSRIALGSA

-445 YLRHALAP
+445 FLRHALQP
-453 MTSTPQSALIN
+453 LLSQQNSKLLQ

-471 DFNGLHHRLMS
+471 DFHGLHQRLMS

-497 IANGFDHELDELRQ
+497 IAEGFDSELDELRK

-519 LIDLEIKERETTGI
+519 LIDLEIKEREQSGI
-533 NTLKI
+533 PTLKI

-547 IELTRAQAEQAPA
+547 IELTRAQAEQAPE

-578 LKSFEDK
+578 LKAFEDK

-593 LAREKLLFEMLLDEL
+593 LAREKMLFEMLLDEL
-608 RQDIAN
+608 RQDIGN
-614 LQMMASAIAQLDV
+614 LQMMSSAIAQIDL
-627 LTNFAHLSRLYN
+627 LANFAHQARLRNWSR
-639 WNRPEFSPEIGIHIQ
+639 PKFSPEIGVKIV
-654 AGRHPVVES
+654 AGRHPVVEALS
-663 LIKTPYTPNDTYLD
+663 KAAFTPNDTQLD
-677 VQHRMSIITGPN
+677 YQHRMAIITGPN
-689 MGGKSTFMRQTALIT
+689 MGGKSTFMRQTALIA

-710 SFVPAKFAKLGP
+710 SYVPAQSTTLGP

-735 LSSGKSTFMVEMTET
+735 LSTGKSTFMVEMTET
-750 SQILHHATQQSLVLM
+750 SQILHHATSQSLVLM

-782 ACVLDLTHRIKCLCL
+782 ACVLDLTKRIQCLCL

-807 LGMDPCIDNYH
+807 LDKEAGIDNYH
-818 VTAQEVNGH
+818 VTAKELNGN

-834 QKGPASQSHG
+834 QHGPASQSHG

-854 QNVIK
+854 AAVIK
-859 EAQAKLKKLEKLQL
+859 EAQHRLKILEKQH
-873 QTQPVQK
+873 QAKPQSPQH
-880 DLFSQDLFSN
+880 DLFAMP
-890 SEPVEKIIEVEKV
+890 EIIEKVIEIEK
-903 VEIHQPSQV
+903 PSAAL
-912 EQLLSEIIVD
+912 ELLEDIDVD
-922 DLSPRQALDQLYQLK
+922 NLSPREALQQLYALK
-937 QLLQKS
+937 DLMKQPS

>member
-1 MDIEFNYSMNEI
+1 MSYPEI
-13 ESLVIIL
+13 MA
-20 VRLIYLLLKIDLIID
+20 D
-35 LRIFSHAKLEQYFFV
+35 F
-50 SKFNYRFF
+50 
-58 SKMTLDQS
+58 
-66 NIDLSTLTPM
+66 STLTPM
-76 MQQYMTVKLQHPH
+76 MQQYLTIKMQHPH

-110 AKILGITLTHR
+110 AKLLGISLTHR
-121 GKANGQPIP
+121 GKANGEPIP

-182 DDALLNAHQSSN
+182 DDALLNSHQSSN
-194 LVSIC
+194 LVALC
-199 IKSDEIGIALLDLSA
+199 IQQNQIGIALLDLSA
-214 GIFKVQQQSFQ
+214 GIFKVQQQDFQ
-225 AEQLPLE
+225 PEQLAIE
-232 LARLMPSELLIDED
+232 LSRLMPSEILVDED
-246 FKHPEVVEQIKQ
+246 IIDQNIIEQIKKQ
-258 ILDCPVTKR
+258 LECPVTKR

-281 CDQFAVSTLS
+281 CDQFAVSTLA
-291 GFGIEH
+291 GFGIDH
-297 LELAKAAAAALIHY
+297 LPLAKASAAALIHY
-311 AKDTQKT
+311 AKETQKT

-326 RLEQS
+326 QLEQS

-345 EIIDPLF
+345 ELVEPLF
-352 EHGTS
+352 DHGTS
-357 LFDLTNQC
+357 LFQLINDC

-370 SRLLSRTLMQ
+370 GRLLSRIIMQ
-380 PIRDTALLDQ
+380 PLRDTKLLDA
-390 RLDAIQTIL
+390 RLDAISCIL
-399 SGYHEAP
+399 KGYHEAP
-406 IRLVLKEI
+406 TRLVLKDI

-419 VLSRVALGSA
+419 VLSRIALGSA

-445 YLRHALAP
+445 LLRHAIQP
-453 MTSTPQSALIN
+453 IIHSHPTGLIE
-464 QLNEELG
+464 QLDNELG
-471 DFNGLHHRLMS
+471 DFKALYQRLM
-482 AIVENPPVLLRDGNV
+482 AAVVEHPPVLLRDGNV
-497 IANGFDHELDELRQ
+497 IAEGFDSELDELRK

-519 LIDLEIKERETTGI
+519 LIDLEIQERENTGVS
-533 NTLKI
+533 TLKI

-547 IELTRAQAEQAPA
+547 IELTRAQAEHAPE

-593 LAREKLLFEMLLDEL
+593 LAREKMLFEMLLDEL
-608 RQDIAN
+608 RADIGN
-614 LQMMASAIAQLDV
+614 LQMMSSAIAQLD
-627 LTNFAHLSRLYN
+627 LLANFAHQARLRN
-639 WNRPEFSPEIGIHIQ
+639 WCRPEFSPEIGVKIV
-654 AGRHPVVES
+654 AGRHPVVEALS
-663 LIKTPYTPNDTYLD
+663 KTPFTANDTSLD
-677 VQHRMSIITGPN
+677 FNHRMAIVTGPN
-689 MGGKSTFMRQTALIT
+689 MGGKSTFMRQTALIS

-710 SFVPAKFAKLGP
+710 CYVPAQAAILGP
-722 IDRIF
+722 IDRVF

-735 LSSGKSTFMVEMTET
+735 LSTGKSTFMVEMTET
-750 SQILHHATQQSLVLM
+750 SQILHHATNQSLVLM

-782 ACVLDLTHRIKCLCL
+782 ACVLDLSKRIKCLCL

-807 LGMDPCIDNYH
+807 LAKESGIDNYH
-818 VTAQEVNGH
+818 VTAKELNGN

-834 QKGPASQSHG
+834 QQGPASQSHG

-854 QNVIK
+854 ASVIK
-859 EAQAKLKKLEKLQL
+859 EAQNRLKILEKQ
-873 QTQPVQK
+873 QQRQVNKVVQN
-880 DLFSQDLFSN
+880 DLFSIVD
-890 SEPVEKIIEVEKV
+890 EPSIEVVERIVEVEKDT
-903 VEIHQPSQV
+903 PALN
-912 EQLLSEIIVD
+912 LLRALDVD
-922 DLSPRQALDQLYQLK
+922 NLSPREALQQIYALKDALQA
-937 QLLQKS
+937 

>member
-1 MDIEFNYSMNEI
+1 MTSSE
-13 ESLVIIL
+13 LV
-20 VRLIYLLLKIDLIID
+20 
-35 LRIFSHAKLEQYFFV
+35 A
-50 SKFNYRFF
+50 
-58 SKMTLDQS
+58 
-66 NIDLSTLTPM
+66 DLSSLTPM
-76 MQQYMTVKLQHPH
+76 MQQYMSVKMQHPH

-100 ELFFDDAHKA
+100 ELFFEDAHKA

-130 MAGVPYHAAEGY
+130 MAGVPFHAAEGY

-154 ICEQLGEVT
+154 ICEQIGEVT

-182 DDALLNAHQSSN
+182 DDALLGAHQTSN
-194 LVSIC
+194 LVALC
-199 IKSDEIGIALLDLSA
+199 VHQQQIGIALLDLSA
-214 GIFKVQQQSFQ
+214 GLFKVQQIDYDLS
-225 AEQLPLE
+225 QLAIE
-232 LARLMPSELLIDED
+232 LARLMPSEIVIDENLQD
-246 FKHPEVVEQIKQ
+246 QALVEHLKQ
-258 ILDCPVTKR
+258 QLDVPISKR
-267 PNVDFNLNN
+267 PNVDFNQNN

-291 GFGIEH
+291 GFGIDH
-297 LELAKAAAAALIHY
+297 LPLAKAAAAALIHY
-311 AKDTQKT
+311 AKETQKT
-318 ALPHIRSI
+318 ALPHIRTI
-326 RLEQS
+326 QLEQS

-345 EIIDPLF
+345 ELIEPLF

-357 LFDLTNQC
+357 LFQLINDC

-370 SRLLSRTLMQ
+370 GRLLSRTLMQ
-380 PIRDTALLDQ
+380 PLRDTAILDE
-390 RLDAIQTIL
+390 RLDATQVL
-399 SGYHEAP
+399 LEGFHESP
-406 IRLVLKEI
+406 VRLVLKEI

-419 VLSRVALGSA
+419 VLSRIALGSA

-445 YLRHALAP
+445 FLRHALQP
-453 MTSTPQSALIN
+453 LLSQQNSKLLQ
-464 QLNEELG
+464 QLNQELG
-471 DFNGLHHRLMS
+471 DFHGLHQRLMS

-497 IANGFDHELDELRQ
+497 IAEGFDTELDELRK

-519 LIDLEIKERETTGI
+519 LIDLEIKEREQSGI
-533 NTLKI
+533 PTLKI

-547 IELTRAQAEQAPA
+547 IELTRAQAEQAPE

-578 LKSFEDK
+578 LKAFEDK

-593 LAREKLLFEMLLDEL
+593 LAREKMLFEMLLDEL
-608 RQDIAN
+608 RQDIGN
-614 LQMMASAIAQLDV
+614 LQMMSSAIAQIDL
-627 LTNFAHLSRLYN
+627 LANFAHQARLRN
-639 WNRPEFSPEIGIHIQ
+639 WARPKFSPEIGVKIV
-654 AGRHPVVES
+654 AGRHPVVEALS
-663 LIKTPYTPNDTYLD
+663 KAAFTPNDTQLD
-677 VQHRMSIITGPN
+677 YQHRMAIITGPN
-689 MGGKSTFMRQTALIT
+689 MGGKSTFMRQTALIA

-710 SFVPAKFAKLGP
+710 SYVPAQSTTLGP

-735 LSSGKSTFMVEMTET
+735 LSTGKSTFMVEMTET
-750 SQILHHATQQSLVLM
+750 SQILHHATSQSLVLM

-782 ACVLDLTHRIKCLCL
+782 ACVLDLTKRIQCLCL

-807 LGMDPCIDNYH
+807 LDKESGIDNYH
-818 VTAQEVNGH
+818 VTAKELNGN

-834 QKGPASQSHG
+834 QHGPASQSHG

-854 QNVIK
+854 AAVIK
-859 EAQAKLKKLEKLQL
+859 EAQHRLKILEKQH
-873 QTQPVQK
+873 QAKPQSPQH
-880 DLFSQDLFSN
+880 DLFTMP
-890 SEPVEKIIEVEKV
+890 EIIEKVIEIEK
-903 VEIHQPSQV
+903 PSAAL
-912 EQLLSEIIVD
+912 ELLEDIDVD
-922 DLSPRQALDQLYQLK
+922 NLSPREALQQLYALK
-937 QLLQKS
+937 DLMKQSS

>member
-1 MDIEFNYSMNEI
+1 MNMTEI
-13 ESLVIIL
+13 M
-20 VRLIYLLLKIDLIID
+20 
-35 LRIFSHAKLEQYFFV
+35 A
-50 SKFNYRFF
+50 
-58 SKMTLDQS
+58 
-66 NIDLSTLTPM
+66 DLSSHTPM
-76 MQQYMTVKLQHPH
+76 MQQYLRVKMEHPH

-110 AKILGITLTHR
+110 SKLLGITLTHR
-121 GKANGQPIP
+121 GKTSGKPIP

-154 ICEQLGEVT
+154 ICEQIGEVT

-182 DDALLNAHQSSN
+182 DDALLNSHQSSN
-194 LVSIC
+194 LVSLC
-199 IKSDEIGIALLDLSA
+199 LQQNQIGIALLDLSA
-214 GIFKVQQQSFQ
+214 GIFKVQQMDYLP
-225 AEQLPLE
+225 EQLAIE
-232 LARLMPSELLIDED
+232 LSRLMPSEIVVDED
-246 FKHPEVVEQIKQ
+246 IVDPNIIEQVKKQ
-258 ILDCPVTKR
+258 LDCPVTKR

-281 CDQFAVSTLS
+281 CDQFAVSSLS
-291 GFGIEH
+291 GFGIDH
-297 LELAKAAAAALIHY
+297 LPLAKAAAAALIHY
-311 AKDTQKT
+311 AKETQKT

-326 RLEQS
+326 QLEQS

-345 EIIDPLF
+345 ELVEPLF

-357 LFDLTNQC
+357 LFQLINDC

-380 PIRDTALLDQ
+380 PLRDTALLDA
-390 RLDAIQTIL
+390 RLDAIQALIQ
-399 SGYHEAP
+399 GYHESP
-406 IRLVLKEI
+406 VRLVLKEI

-445 YLRHALAP
+445 YLRHALQP
-453 MTSTPQSALIN
+453 IVSTQQSALI
-464 QLNEELG
+464 QSLNEELG
-471 DFNGLHHRLMS
+471 DFHGLHQRLMQ

-497 IANGFDHELDELRQ
+497 IAEGFDSELDELRK

-519 LIDLEIKERETTGI
+519 LIDLEVKERQESGI
-533 NTLKI
+533 PTLKI

-547 IELTRAQAEQAPA
+547 IELTRAQAEQAPE

-593 LAREKLLFEMLLDEL
+593 LAREKMLFEMLLDEL
-608 RQDIAN
+608 RQDIAQ
-614 LQMMASAIAQLDV
+614 LQMMSSAIAQIDL
-627 LTNFAHLSRLYN
+627 LANFAHQARLRN
-639 WNRPEFSPEIGIHIQ
+639 WARPEYSPEIGIKIT
-654 AGRHPVVES
+654 AGRHPVVEALS
-663 LIKTPYTPNDTYLD
+663 KTAFTPNDTLLD
-677 VQHRMSIITGPN
+677 YNHRLAIITGPN
-689 MGGKSTFMRQTALIT
+689 MGGKSTYMRQTALIA
-704 LLAYCG
+704 LLGYCG
-710 SFVPAKFAKLGP
+710 SYVPAQTAVLGP
-722 IDRIF
+722 IDRVF

-735 LSSGKSTFMVEMTET
+735 LSTGKSTFMVEMTET
-750 SQILHHATQQSLVLM
+750 SQILHHATSQSLVLM

-782 ACVLDLTHRIKCLCL
+782 ACVLDLSKRIKCLCL

-807 LGMDPCIDNYH
+807 LSKESGVDNYH
-818 VTAQEVNGH
+818 VTAKEMNGN

-834 QKGPASQSHG
+834 QQGPASQSHG

-854 QNVIK
+854 ANVIK
-859 EAQAKLKKLEKLQL
+859 EAQNRLRILEKQQHKNVNLA
-873 QTQPVQK
+873 VQD
-880 DLFSQDLFSN
+880 DLFAPTTSSA
-890 SEPVEKIIEVEKV
+890 EPEVIERVIEVEK
-903 VEIHQPSQV
+903 PSAALD
-912 EQLLSEIIVD
+912 LLRSIDVD
-922 DLSPRQALDQLYQLK
+922 NLTPRQALEQLYALKEQLNA
-937 QLLQKS
+937 

>member
-1 MDIEFNYSMNEI
+1 MNMTEI
-13 ESLVIIL
+13 M
-20 VRLIYLLLKIDLIID
+20 
-35 LRIFSHAKLEQYFFV
+35 A
-50 SKFNYRFF
+50 
-58 SKMTLDQS
+58 
-66 NIDLSTLTPM
+66 DLSSHTPM
-76 MQQYMTVKLQHPH
+76 MQQYLRVKMEHPH

-110 AKILGITLTHR
+110 AKLLGITLTHR
-121 GKANGQPIP
+121 GKTSGKPIP

-154 ICEQLGEVT
+154 ICEQIGEVT

-182 DDALLNAHQSSN
+182 DDALLNSHQSSN
-194 LVSIC
+194 LVSLC
-199 IKSDEIGIALLDLSA
+199 LQQNQIGIALLDLSA
-214 GIFKVQQQSFQ
+214 GIFKVQQMDYLP
-225 AEQLPLE
+225 EQLAIE
-232 LARLMPSELLIDED
+232 LSRLMPSEIVVDED
-246 FKHPEVVEQIKQ
+246 IVDPNIIEQVKKQ
-258 ILDCPVTKR
+258 LDCPVTKR

-281 CDQFAVSTLS
+281 CDQFAVSSLS
-291 GFGIEH
+291 GFGIDH
-297 LELAKAAAAALIHY
+297 LPLAKAAAAALIHY
-311 AKDTQKT
+311 AKETQKT

-326 RLEQS
+326 QLEQS
-331 SDFIALDPV
+331 SNFIALDPV

-345 EIIDPLF
+345 ELVEPLF

-357 LFDLTNQC
+357 LFQLINDC

-380 PIRDTALLDQ
+380 PLRDTALLDA
-390 RLDAIQTIL
+390 RLDAIQALIQ
-399 SGYHEAP
+399 GYHESP
-406 IRLVLKEI
+406 VRLVLKEI

-445 YLRHALAP
+445 YLRHALQPIVSAQ
-453 MTSTPQSALIN
+453 QSALIQN
-464 QLNEELG
+464 LNEELG
-471 DFNGLHHRLMS
+471 DFHGLHQRLMQ

-497 IANGFDHELDELRQ
+497 IAEGFDSELDELRK

-519 LIDLEIKERETTGI
+519 LIDLEVKERQESGI
-533 NTLKI
+533 PTLKI

-547 IELTRAQAEQAPA
+547 IELTRAQAEQAPE

-593 LAREKLLFEMLLDEL
+593 LAREKMLFEMLLDEL
-608 RQDIAN
+608 RQDIAQ
-614 LQMMASAIAQLDV
+614 LQMMSSAIAQIDL
-627 LTNFAHLSRLYN
+627 LANFAHQARLRN
-639 WNRPEFSPEIGIHIQ
+639 WARPEYSPEIGIKIT
-654 AGRHPVVES
+654 AGRHPVVEALS
-663 LIKTPYTPNDTYLD
+663 KTAFTPNDTLLD
-677 VQHRMSIITGPN
+677 YNHRLAIITGPN
-689 MGGKSTFMRQTALIT
+689 MGGKSTYMRQTALIA
-704 LLAYCG
+704 LLGYCG
-710 SFVPAKFAKLGP
+710 SYVPAQTAVLGP
-722 IDRIF
+722 IDRVF

-735 LSSGKSTFMVEMTET
+735 LSTGKSTFMVEMTET
-750 SQILHHATQQSLVLM
+750 SQILHHATSQSLVLM

-782 ACVLDLTHRIKCLCL
+782 ACVLDLSKRIKCLCL

-807 LGMDPCIDNYH
+807 LSKESGVDNYH
-818 VTAQEVNGH
+818 VTAKEMNGN

-834 QKGPASQSHG
+834 QQGPASQSHG

-854 QNVIK
+854 ANVIK
-859 EAQAKLKKLEKLQL
+859 EAQNRLRILEKQQHKNVNLA
-873 QTQPVQK
+873 VQD
-880 DLFSQDLFSN
+880 DLFAPATSSA
-890 SEPVEKIIEVEKV
+890 EPEVIERVIEVEK
-903 VEIHQPSQV
+903 PSPALD
-912 EQLLSEIIVD
+912 LLCSIDVD
-922 DLSPRQALDQLYQLK
+922 NLTPRQALEQLYALKEQLNA
-937 QLLQKS
+937 

>member
-1 MDIEFNYSMNEI
+1 MNMTEI
-13 ESLVIIL
+13 M
-20 VRLIYLLLKIDLIID
+20 
-35 LRIFSHAKLEQYFFV
+35 A
-50 SKFNYRFF
+50 
-58 SKMTLDQS
+58 
-66 NIDLSTLTPM
+66 DLSSHTPM
-76 MQQYMTVKLQHPH
+76 MQQYLRVKMEHPH

-110 AKILGITLTHR
+110 AKLLGITLTHR
-121 GKANGQPIP
+121 GKTSGKPIP

-154 ICEQLGEVT
+154 ICEQIGEVT

-182 DDALLNAHQSSN
+182 DDALLNSHQSSN
-194 LVSIC
+194 LVSLC
-199 IKSDEIGIALLDLSA
+199 LQQNQIGIALLDLSA
-214 GIFKVQQQSFQ
+214 GIFKVQQMDYLP
-225 AEQLPLE
+225 EQLAIE
-232 LARLMPSELLIDED
+232 LSRLMPSEIVVDED
-246 FKHPEVVEQIKQ
+246 IVDPNIIEQVKKQ
-258 ILDCPVTKR
+258 LDCPVTKR

-281 CDQFAVSTLS
+281 CDQFAVSSLS
-291 GFGIEH
+291 GFGIDH
-297 LELAKAAAAALIHY
+297 LPLAKAAAAALIHY
-311 AKDTQKT
+311 AKETQKT

-326 RLEQS
+326 QLEQS

-345 EIIDPLF
+345 ELVEPLF

-357 LFDLTNQC
+357 LFQLINDC

-380 PIRDTALLDQ
+380 PLRDTALLDA
-390 RLDAIQTIL
+390 RLDAIQALIQ
-399 SGYHEAP
+399 GYHESP
-406 IRLVLKEI
+406 VRLVLKEI

-445 YLRHALAP
+445 YLRHALQPIVSAQ
-453 MTSTPQSALIN
+453 QSALIQN
-464 QLNEELG
+464 LNEELG
-471 DFNGLHHRLMS
+471 DFHGLHQRLMQ

-497 IANGFDHELDELRQ
+497 IAEGFDSELDELRK

-519 LIDLEIKERETTGI
+519 LIDLEVKERQESGI
-533 NTLKI
+533 PTLKI

-547 IELTRAQAEQAPA
+547 IELTRAQAEQAPE

-593 LAREKLLFEMLLDEL
+593 LAREKMLFEMLLDEL
-608 RQDIAN
+608 RQDIAQ
-614 LQMMASAIAQLDV
+614 LQMMSSAIAQIDL
-627 LTNFAHLSRLYN
+627 LANFAHQARLRN
-639 WNRPEFSPEIGIHIQ
+639 WARPEYSPEIGIKIT
-654 AGRHPVVES
+654 AGRHPVVEALS
-663 LIKTPYTPNDTYLD
+663 KTAFTPNDTLLD
-677 VQHRMSIITGPN
+677 YNHRLAIITGPN
-689 MGGKSTFMRQTALIT
+689 MGGKSTYMRQTALIA
-704 LLAYCG
+704 LLGYCG
-710 SFVPAKFAKLGP
+710 SYVPAQTAVLGP
-722 IDRIF
+722 IDRVF

-735 LSSGKSTFMVEMTET
+735 LSTGKSTFMVEMTET
-750 SQILHHATQQSLVLM
+750 SQILHHATSQSLVLM

-782 ACVLDLTHRIKCLCL
+782 ACVLDLSKRIKCLCL

-807 LGMDPCIDNYH
+807 LSKESGVDNYH
-818 VTAQEVNGH
+818 VTAKEMNGN

-834 QKGPASQSHG
+834 QQGPASQSHG

-854 QNVIK
+854 ANVIK
-859 EAQAKLKKLEKLQL
+859 EAQNRLRILEKQQHKNVNLA
-873 QTQPVQK
+873 VQD
-880 DLFSQDLFSN
+880 DLFAPATSSA
-890 SEPVEKIIEVEKV
+890 EPEVIERVIEVEK
-903 VEIHQPSQV
+903 PSPALD
-912 EQLLSEIIVD
+912 LLRSIDVD
-922 DLSPRQALDQLYQLK
+922 NLTPRQALEQLYTLKEQLNA
-937 QLLQKS
+937 

>member
-1 MDIEFNYSMNEI
+1 MNMQEIIADIS
-13 ESLVIIL
+13 
-20 VRLIYLLLKIDLIID
+20 
-35 LRIFSHAKLEQYFFV
+35 SH
-50 SKFNYRFF
+50 
-58 SKMTLDQS
+58 
-66 NIDLSTLTPM
+66 TPM
-76 MQQYMTVKLQHPH
+76 MQQYLKVKMQHPH
-89 SLMFYRMGDFY
+89 ALMFYRMGDFY

-110 AKILGITLTHR
+110 AKLLGITLTHR
-121 GKANGQPIP
+121 GKTNGNPIP
-130 MAGVPYHAAEGY
+130 MAGVPFHAAEGY

-154 ICEQLGEVT
+154 ICEQVGEVT

-168 ERGVVRIITPGTLT
+168 DRQVVRILTPGTLT
-182 DDALLNAHQSSN
+182 DDALLNSHQSSN
-194 LVSIC
+194 LVALC
-199 IKSDEIGIALLDLSA
+199 LQQNQIGIALIDLSA
-214 GIFKVQQQSFQ
+214 GIFKVQQQDFKL
-225 AEQLPLE
+225 EQLSIE
-232 LARLMPSELLIDED
+232 LARLMPSEILVDED
-246 FKHPEVVEQIKQ
+246 IVDPNILEQVKKQ
-258 ILDCPVTKR
+258 LDCPVTKR

-281 CDQFAVSTLS
+281 CDQLGVSTLS
-291 GFGIEH
+291 GFGIDH
-297 LELAKAAAAALIHY
+297 LPLAKAAAAALIHY
-311 AKDTQKT
+311 AKETQKT

-326 RLEQS
+326 QLEQS

-345 EIIDPLF
+345 EIVDPLF

-357 LFDLTNQC
+357 LFQLINDC

-380 PIRDTALLDQ
+380 PLRDTALLDA
-390 RLDAIQTIL
+390 RLDAIQAFID
-399 SGYHEAP
+399 GYHEAP

-414 SDIER
+414 GDIER

-437 RQACAQIP
+437 RQASAQLP
-445 YLRHALAP
+445 FLRHALNP
-453 MTSTPQSALIN
+453 VVTNQQSRLVQ

-471 DFNGLHHRLMS
+471 DFNGLYQRLLA

-497 IANGFDHELDELRQ
+497 IAEGFDSELDELRK

-519 LIDLEIKERETTGI
+519 LIDLEIKEREQSGI
-533 NTLKI
+533 PTLKI

-547 IELTRAQAEQAPA
+547 IELTRAQAEQAPE

-593 LAREKLLFEMLLDEL
+593 LAREKMLFEMLLDEL

-614 LQMMASAIAQLDV
+614 LQVMSAAIAQIDL
-627 LTNFAHLSRLYN
+627 LSNFAHQARLRN
-639 WNRPEFSPEIGIHIQ
+639 WSRPEFSPETGIKIM
-654 AGRHPVVES
+654 AGRHPVVEALS
-663 LIKTPYTPNDTYLD
+663 KTAFTPNDTHLD
-677 VQHRMSIITGPN
+677 YAHRMAIITGPN
-689 MGGKSTFMRQTALIT
+689 MGGKSTFMRQTALIS

-710 SFVPAKFAKLGP
+710 SFVPAQSATLGP

-735 LSSGKSTFMVEMTET
+735 LSTGKSTFMVEMTET
-750 SQILHHATQQSLVLM
+750 SQILHHATNQSLVLM

-782 ACVLDLTHRIKCLCL
+782 ACVLDLSKRVKCLCL

-807 LGMDPCIDNYH
+807 LSKESGIYNYH
-818 VTAQEVNGH
+818 VSAKELNGN

-834 QKGPASQSHG
+834 QQGPASQSHG

-854 QNVIK
+854 TNVIK
-859 EAQAKLKKLEKLQL
+859 EAQNRLKILERQ
-873 QTQPVQK
+873 QQQHVNTAVQR
-880 DLFSQDLFSN
+880 DLFAPAVQA
-890 SEPVEKIIEVEKV
+890 EPNIIERVVEVEKV
-903 VEIHQPSQV
+903 SPALEI
-912 EQLLSEIIVD
+912 LK
-922 DLSPRQALDQLYQLK
+922 ALDVDNLTPREALQHLYQLK
-937 QLLQKS
+937 EQLES

>member
-1 MDIEFNYSMNEI
+1 MYMNMQEI
-13 ESLVIIL
+13 V
-20 VRLIYLLLKIDLIID
+20 
-35 LRIFSHAKLEQYFFV
+35 A
-50 SKFNYRFF
+50 
-58 SKMTLDQS
+58 
-66 NIDLSTLTPM
+66 DLSSHTPM
-76 MQQYMTVKLQHPH
+76 MQQYLKVKMQHPH

-110 AKILGITLTHR
+110 AKLLGITLTHR

-130 MAGVPYHAAEGY
+130 MAGVPYHSAEGY

-154 ICEQLGEVT
+154 ICEQIGEVT

-182 DDALLNAHQSSN
+182 DDALLNSYQSSN
-194 LVSIC
+194 LVALC
-199 IKSDEIGIALLDLSA
+199 LQQNQIGIALLDLSA
-214 GIFKVQQQSFQ
+214 GIFKVQQQEYQ
-225 AEQLPLE
+225 PEQLAIE
-232 LARLMPSELLIDED
+232 LSRLMPSEIVVDED
-246 FKHPEVVEQIKQ
+246 IVDPNIIESVKKQ
-258 ILDCPVTKR
+258 LDCPVTKR

-281 CDQFAVSTLS
+281 CDQLGVATLS
-291 GFGIEH
+291 GFGIDH
-297 LELAKAAAAALIHY
+297 LPLAKAAAAALIHY
-311 AKDTQKT
+311 AKETQRT

-326 RLEQS
+326 QLEQS

-345 EIIDPLF
+345 ELIEPLF

-357 LFDLTNQC
+357 LFQLINDC

-370 SRLLSRTLMQ
+370 GRLLSRTLMQ
-380 PIRDTALLDQ
+380 PLRDTALLDA
-390 RLDAIQTIL
+390 RLDATEAIL
-399 SGYHEAP
+399 TGYHDAP

-445 YLRHALAP
+445 YLRHAVQPIVSAG
-453 MTSTPQSALIN
+453 QSKYLQ

-471 DFNGLHHRLMS
+471 DFQGLYQRLMA
-482 AIVENPPVLLRDGNV
+482 AIVEQPPVLLRDGNV
-497 IANGFDHELDELRQ
+497 IAEGFDSELDELRQ

-519 LIDLEIKERETTGI
+519 LIDLEIQERERTGI

-547 IELTRAQAEQAPA
+547 IELSRAQAEQAPE

-593 LAREKLLFEMLLDEL
+593 LAREKMLFEMLLDEL
-608 RQDIAN
+608 RQDIGN
-614 LQMMASAIAQLDV
+614 LQMMSSAIAQIDV
-627 LTNFAHLSRLYN
+627 LANFAHQARLKN
-639 WNRPEFSPEIGIHIQ
+639 WTRPEFSPEIGVKIV
-654 AGRHPVVES
+654 AGRHPVVEALS
-663 LIKTPYTPNDTYLD
+663 KTAFTPNDTTLD
-677 VQHRMSIITGPN
+677 FNHRMAIITGPN
-689 MGGKSTFMRQTALIT
+689 MGGKSTFMRQTALIA
-704 LLAYCG
+704 LLGYCG
-710 SFVPAKFAKLGP
+710 SYVPAQAAVLGP

-735 LSSGKSTFMVEMTET
+735 LSTGKSTFMVEMTET
-750 SQILHHATQQSLVLM
+750 SQILHHATNQSLVLM

-782 ACVLDLTHRIKCLCL
+782 ACVLDLTKRIKCLCL

-807 LGMDPCIDNYH
+807 LGKESGIDNYH
-818 VTAQEVNGH
+818 VTAKELNGN

-834 QKGPASQSHG
+834 QQGPASQSHG

-854 QNVIK
+854 ANVIK
-859 EAQAKLKKLEKLQL
+859 EAQNRLKILEKQSH
-873 QTQPVQK
+873 QSVQK
-880 DLFSQDLFSN
+880 SVQHDLFS
-890 SEPVEKIIEVEKV
+890 EPVVETEVIERIVEVEK
-903 VEIHQPSQV
+903 PSPAL
-912 EQLLSEIIVD
+912 EALRQLDVD
-922 DLSPRQALDQLYQLK
+922 NLTPRQALEQLYALKEQLNT
-937 QLLQKS
+937 

>member
-1 MDIEFNYSMNEI
+1 MQEIIADIS
-13 ESLVIIL
+13 
-20 VRLIYLLLKIDLIID
+20 
-35 LRIFSHAKLEQYFFV
+35 SH
-50 SKFNYRFF
+50 
-58 SKMTLDQS
+58 
-66 NIDLSTLTPM
+66 TPM
-76 MQQYMTVKLQHPH
+76 MQQYLKVKMQHPH

-100 ELFFDDAHKA
+100 ELFFDDAKKA
-110 AKILGITLTHR
+110 AKLLGITLTHR
-121 GKANGQPIP
+121 GKANGAPIP

-154 ICEQLGEVT
+154 ICEQIGEVT

-182 DDALLNAHQSSN
+182 DDALLTATQSSN
-194 LVSIC
+194 LVALC
-199 IKSDEIGIALLDLSA
+199 FQQNQIGIALLDLSA
-214 GIFKVQQQSFQ
+214 GIFKVQQQEFKT
-225 AEQLPLE
+225 EQLAIE
-232 LARLMPSELLIDED
+232 LARLMPSEILIDED
-246 FKHPEVVEQIKQ
+246 IIDPNIIESIKKQ
-258 ILDCPVTKR
+258 IDCPVTKR

-281 CDQFAVSTLS
+281 CDQFAVATLS
-291 GFGIEH
+291 GFGIDH
-297 LELAKAAAAALIHY
+297 LPLAKAAAASLIHY
-311 AKDTQKT
+311 AKETQKT

-326 RLEQS
+326 KLEQS

-357 LFDLTNQC
+357 LFHLINDC

-370 SRLLSRTLMQ
+370 GRLLARTLMQ
-380 PIRDTALLDQ
+380 PIRDTQLLDA
-390 RLDAIQTIL
+390 RLDAIEAFLQ
-399 SGYHEAP
+399 GYHESP
-406 IRLVLKEI
+406 VRLVLKEI
-414 SDIER
+414 GDIER

-445 YLRHALAP
+445 FLRHAIQPILN
-453 MTSTPQSALIN
+453 TKKSAFIS

-471 DFNGLHHRLMS
+471 DFNGLHQHLMS
-482 AIVENPPVLLRDGNV
+482 AIVEQPPVLLRDGNV
-497 IANGFDHELDELRQ
+497 IAEGFDAELDELRK

-519 LIDLEIKERETTGI
+519 LIDLEIQEREATGI

-547 IELTRAQAEQAPA
+547 IELTRAQAEQAPE

-608 RQDIAN
+608 KADIAN
-614 LQMMASAIAQLDV
+614 LQMMSASISHIDMLC
-627 LTNFAHLSRLYN
+627 NFAHQARLHS
-639 WNRPEFSPEIGIHIQ
+639 WNRPEYSPEIGIKIT
-654 AGRHPVVES
+654 AGRHPVVEA
-663 LIKTPYTPNDTYLD
+663 LNKAPYTPNDTLLD
-677 VQHRMSIITGPN
+677 FNHRMAIITGPN
-689 MGGKSTFMRQTALIT
+689 MGGKSTFMRQTALIS

-710 SFVPAKFAKLGP
+710 SFVPAKAAKLGP

-735 LSSGKSTFMVEMTET
+735 LSTGKSTFMVEMTET
-750 SQILHHATQQSLVLM
+750 SQILHHATNQSLVLM

-782 ACVLDLTHRIKCLCL
+782 ACVLDLTKRIKCLCL

-807 LGMDPCIDNYH
+807 LAKESAIDNYH
-818 VTAQEVNGH
+818 VTAKELNGN

-834 QKGPASQSHG
+834 QHGPASQSHG

-854 QNVIK
+854 ASVIK
-859 EAQAKLKKLEKLQL
+859 EAQKRLKILEKQ
-873 QTQPVQK
+873 QQQPQSVVQN
-880 DLFSQDLFSN
+880 DLFAE
-890 SEPVEKIIEVEKV
+890 SEVFQAEPEIIEKVIEVEKASPV
-903 VEIHQPSQV
+903 
-912 EQLLSEIIVD
+912 LDALSVIEVD
-922 DLSPRQALDQLYQLK
+922 DLTPREALAQLYALKELLK
-937 QLLQKS
+937 QP

>member
-1 MDIEFNYSMNEI
+1 MNSVE
-13 ESLVIIL
+13 LT
-20 VRLIYLLLKIDLIID
+20 
-35 LRIFSHAKLEQYFFV
+35 A
-50 SKFNYRFF
+50 
-58 SKMTLDQS
+58 
-66 NIDLSTLTPM
+66 DLSSFTPM
-76 MQQYMTVKLQHPH
+76 MQQYLTVKRQHPH

-100 ELFFDDAHKA
+100 ELFFEDAKKA
-110 AKILGITLTHR
+110 TKLLGITLTHR
-121 GKANGQPIP
+121 GKANGEPIP

-154 ICEQLGEVT
+154 ICEQVGEVT

-168 ERGVVRIITPGTLT
+168 ERAVVRIITPGTLT
-182 DDALLNAHQSSN
+182 DDALLTAHQSSN
-194 LVSIC
+194 LLALC
-199 IKSDEIGIALLDLSA
+199 IQHNQMGIALLDLSA
-214 GIFKVQQQSFQ
+214 GIFKVQQQ
-225 AEQLPLE
+225 EYKPENLPLE
-232 LARLMPSELLIDED
+232 LARLMPSEILIDED
-246 FKHPEVVEQIKQ
+246 LVDTHIIESIKKQ
-258 ILDCPVTKR
+258 IDCPITKR

-291 GFGIEH
+291 GFGIDH
-297 LELAKAAAAALIHY
+297 LPLAKAAAASLIHY
-311 AKDTQKT
+311 AKETQKT

-326 RLEQS
+326 KLEQS

-345 EIIDPLF
+345 EIIEPLF

-357 LFDLTNQC
+357 LFSLINDTE
-365 QTAMG
+365 TAMG
-370 SRLLSRTLMQ
+370 GRLLSRTLMQ
-380 PIRDTALLDQ
+380 PLRDSAILDA
-390 RLDAIQTIL
+390 RLDAIEIL
-399 SGYHEAP
+399 LKGYHESP
-406 IRLVLKEI
+406 IRLVLKDI

-445 YLRHALAP
+445 LLRHALQP
-453 MTSTPQSALIN
+453 ILTQQNTSVLLSELN
-464 QLNEELG
+464 QELG
-471 DFNGLHHRLMS
+471 DFNGLHARLMS

-497 IANGFDHELDELRQ
+497 IAEGFDSELDELRK

-519 LIDLEIKERETTGI
+519 LIDLETQERENTGI
-533 NTLKI
+533 HTLKI

-547 IELTRAQAEQAPA
+547 IELSRAQADQAPE

-593 LAREKLLFEMLLDEL
+593 LAREKMLFEMLLEEL
-608 RQDIAN
+608 RADIGN
-614 LQMMASAIAQLDV
+614 LQMMSSAIAQIDL
-627 LTNFAHLSRLYN
+627 LTNFAHQARLNN
-639 WNRPEFSPEIGIHIQ
+639 WNRPEYLPEVGVNII

-663 LIKTPYTPNDTYLD
+663 LSKTPFTPNDTMLD
-677 VQHRMSIITGPN
+677 FNHRMAIITGPN
-689 MGGKSTFMRQTALIT
+689 MGGKSTFMRQTALIS

-710 SFVPAKFAKLGP
+710 SFVPAKSAQLGP

-735 LSSGKSTFMVEMTET
+735 LSTGKSTFMVEMTET
-750 SQILHHATQQSLVLM
+750 SQILHHATNQSLVLM

-782 ACVLDLTHRIKCLCL
+782 ACVLDLTKRIKCLCL

-807 LGMDPCIDNYH
+807 LAKENAIDNYH
-818 VTAQEVNGH
+818 VTAKELNGN

-854 QNVIK
+854 ESVIK
-859 EAQAKLKKLEKLQL
+859 EAQKRLKILEKQ
-873 QTQPVQK
+873 QQQQINHTVQN
-880 DLFSQDLFSN
+880 DLFTEMDN
-890 SEPVEKIIEVEKV
+890 TPEVIETV
-903 VEIHQPSQV
+903 VEIEKS
-912 EQLLSEIIVD
+912 
-922 DLSPRQALDQLYQLK
+922 SPALDALSVLDVDNLTPREALAQLYHLK
-937 QLLQKS
+937 DLLKKD